1 MLHVSLFFQK
11 SIYPAFFFFSAWEWF
26 QFLSLFNKFLK
37 SSYIFV
43 IPALHKA
50 QTPFLQEV
58 CVPHFMHLVIFLIS
72 NTSFRMD
79 FSTSW
84 IGFFNHRAMDI
95 SKR

>member
-1 MLHVSLFFQK
+1 MLHVSLFFQN
-11 SIYPAFFFFSAWEWF
+11 SIYPAFFFFSAREGF
-26 QFLSLFNKFLK
+26 QFLSLFNKPLK

-50 QTPFLQEV
+50 QIPFLQEV
-58 CVPHFMHLVIFLIS
+58 CVPHFIHLVIFLIS
-72 NTSFRMD
+72 DTSFRMD

-84 IGFFNHRAMDI
+84 IGFLNPKAMDI